1 MELERSNI
9 YNTKVKRLFLNEVKN
24 ENSKKAFFTLFNQIS
39 ESENLYDKDIYN
51 MTIEEL
57 KGCLETLPKT
67 TITSAASTIS
77 KLVTYWKWAINPGK
91 FTTNVTTLSWLT
103 SKKVEDLIPNIALE
117 NTFIS
122 EEEMYQIVEE
132 ECENA
137 MDGALILL
145 IYRSMYGY
153 RMTELRYFETENI
166 DFEHNTLTVIGDT
179 KINKKIISNSRQ
191 ITLSDRD
198 MEIIKEASLESSY
211 SEKDPDAKEEDYIIK
226 NLVPSKYFF
235 KYIESGRT
243 LRYVNKPITS
253 YELTRRIKNIFEH
266 HFKPQI
272 RAMNII
278 TSAMVHDIMILEKEK
293 DKLIPEDYKCVLAK
307 YNKNPSPINA
317 NSLRNTYELFKN
329 KNIIKQDKNN

>member
-1 MELERSNI
+1 MEMSKSNI
-9 YNTKVKRLFLNEVKN
+9 YHKEIKILFLDDIKN

-39 ESENLYDKDIYN
+39 EFENLHDKDIYDMN
-51 MTIEEL
+51 IAEL
-57 KGCLETLPKT
+57 RECLETLSKT
-67 TITSAASTIS
+67 TIISAASTVS

-91 FTTNVTTLSWLT
+91 FTNNVTTLSWLT

-122 EEEMYQIVEE
+122 EEEMYEIVEK
-132 ECENA
+132 ECKNK

-145 IYRSMYGY
+145 IYRGVYGY
-153 RMTELRYFETENI
+153 RMSELRYLETDNINFENNNI
-166 DFEHNTLTVIGDT
+166 KIVGD
-179 KINKKIISNSRQ
+179 KKNDKKIISNIRN
-191 ITLSDRD
+191 ITLSDKD
-198 MEIIKEASLESSY
+198 MEILKEASLQSSY
-211 SEKDPDAKEEDYIIK
+211 SIKDPDDDSYTIK
-226 NLVPSKYFF
+226 NLVSSKYLF

-243 LRYVNKPITS
+243 ASYINKPITS
-253 YELTRRIKNIFEH
+253 YELTMRIKRVFES

-278 TSAMVHDIMILEKEK
+278 TSAMVNDVMILEKEK
-293 DKLIPEDYKCVLAK
+293 GKLIPEDYKGILAK

-329 KNIIKQDKNN
+329 KGILNE